1 MDAMKLFMAIPDR
14 INFLQ
19 LGRYGEFSEQ
29 TYRNNFKKDSFDWF
43 SFNEQL
49 VKEHLHGT
57 RKAIAI
63 DPSYISKSGK
73 KIPWLGYF
81 WSGCA
86 GEYKRGLEIMGIG
99 VIDVDNHECMTL
111 GSVQSPDTKTLNNI
125 DKTLVDWYAGYLIN
139 RKEQI
144 QRVSNIVVADAF
156 FSKSTFVTPMC
167 DNGYNVISRFRNDAV
182 LFYPTT
188 AKHTGKKGRPKLY
201 DGTIDFS
208 SLDIS
213 RCTEHKVDKGKLYGL
228 KAWSKAMRRMI
239 SLAVWYPEENS
250 TDKWQLYFS
259 TDQNQS
265 AIDVLEYYRTRFQLE
280 FCFRDSKQ
288 YAGITDCQST
298 DFRKLSFHFNA
309 SLTAINL
316 AKAACKRIGIPYSI
330 SSCKSV
336 IHNAYMLERFIC
348 VFGIQPDTTLIDKI
362 FKGLILFTARAA

>member
-1 MDAMKLFMAIPDR
+1 MQYQSECQEALKSVANIHKPFEKVFMDVMKLFMAIPDR

-144 QRVSNIVVADAF
+144 QRISNIVVADAF

-239 SLAVWYPEENS
+239 SLAVWYPRKTVLTSGSCTSRQTKTNRRLMSWNITGHDSSWSSASGTASSMQESQTASQQTSENCHS
-250 TDKWQLYFS
+250 TLMRHLRLSIWQKQL
-259 TDQNQS
+259 
-265 AIDVLEYYRTRFQLE
+265 AKGLEYLIP
-280 FCFRDSKQ
+280 S
-288 YAGITDCQST
+288 
-298 DFRKLSFHFNA
+298 HHA
-309 SLTAINL
+309 S
-316 AKAACKRIGIPYSI
+316 R
-330 SSCKSV
+330 
-336 IHNAYMLERFIC
+336 
-348 VFGIQPDTTLIDKI
+348 
-362 FKGLILFTARAA
+362 